1 MQLRN
6 SQTKSRIMDMFFF
19 KEISGLVTAGV
30 ELNVTI
36 KRSGD
41 NLIVSVMP
49 KVTDLK
55 DEAAKK
61 LVPLVISGT
70 PDELDKGFSSA
81 ISGPIQSAAGL
92 LGNMKEFE
100 ASLAE
105 AQSKSKAAD
114 ANKKKYDQL
123 VKKADDLEKEGKL
136 KNAVA
141 CLKQAKEFANDKHTT
156 QKRIDKL
163 QAKAGAGSLFAE
175 ETIQDNYLE
184 ESLDD
189 KTEDINDKEEEDE

>member
-1 MQLRN
+1 M
-6 SQTKSRIMDMFFF
+6 TDMFFF

-30 ELNVTI
+30 ELSVII
-36 KRSGD
+36 KRSGE
-41 NLIVSVMP
+41 NLIVSVLP

-61 LVPLVISGT
+61 IVPLVVSGT
-70 PDELDKGFSSA
+70 PDELDKGFSAA
-81 ISGPIQSAAGL
+81 ISTPIQSATGL

-100 ASLAE
+100 TSVAE

-123 VKKADDLEKEGKL
+123 IKKADGFEKDGKL

-141 CLKQAKEFANDKHTT
+141 CLKQAKEFTQDKQAI
-156 QKRIDKL
+156 QKKIDKL
-163 QAKAGAGSLFAE
+163 QAKIGAGSLFE
-175 ETIQDNYLE
+175 EEVMEDSYLE
-184 ESLDD
+184 ELPEES
-189 KTEDINDKEEEDE
+189 TESIINNNEEEEE

>member
-1 MQLRN
+1 
-6 SQTKSRIMDMFFF
+6 MFFF

-36 KRSGD
+36 KRSGEK
-41 NLIVSVMP
+41 LIVSVFP

-61 LVPLVISGT
+61 IVPLVVSGT
-70 PDELDKGFSSA
+70 PDELDKGFSAA
-81 ISGPIQSAAGL
+81 ISTPIQSAAEL

-100 ASLAE
+100 TSMAE

-123 VKKADDLEKEGKL
+123 IKKADGLEKDGKL

-141 CLKQAKEFANDKHTT
+141 CLKQAKEFAQDKLAT
-156 QKRIDKL
+156 QKKIDKL
-163 QAKAGAGSLFAE
+163 QAKIGAGSLFE
-175 ETIQDNYLE
+175 EEVLEDSYLE
-184 ESLDD
+184 ELPEELPEES
-189 KTEDINDKEEEDE
+189 TENINDNEEEDE

>member
-1 MQLRN
+1 
-6 SQTKSRIMDMFFF
+6 MFFF

-30 ELNVTI
+30 ELNVAI
-36 KRSGD
+36 KRSGE

-81 ISGPIQSAAGL
+81 ISVPIQSAAGL

-100 ASLAE
+100 ASIAE

-123 VKKADDLEKEGKL
+123 IKKADGFEKDGKL

-141 CLKQAKEFANDKHTT
+141 CLKQAKEFTQDKQAI
-156 QKRIDKL
+156 QKKIDKL
-163 QAKAGAGSLFAE
+163 QAKVGAGSLFE
-175 ETIQDNYLE
+175 EEVMEDSYLE
-184 ESLDD
+184 ELPEET
-189 KTEDINDKEEEDE
+189 TESINENEGEEE

>member
-1 MQLRN
+1 
-6 SQTKSRIMDMFFF
+6 MFFF

-36 KRSGD
+36 KRSGE

-61 LVPLVISGT
+61 LVPLVVSGT

-81 ISGPIQSAAGL
+81 ISAPIQSAAGL

-100 ASLAE
+100 TSIAE

-136 KNAVA
+136 KNAIA
-141 CLKQAKEFANDKHTT
+141 CLKQAKEFAQDKQTV

-163 QAKAGAGSLFAE
+163 QAKVGAGSLFE
-175 ETIQDNYLE
+175 EEAVEDSYLE
-184 ESLDD
+184 ELPEES
-189 KTEDINDKEEEDE
+189 TESINDNEEEEE